1 MRRRIVKKLQ
11 HERVPFQGLL
21 HDAAL
26 HPCPAAM
33 DEPHLMQAGG
43 VSLVQVLFDDGRD
56 VAGRKG
62 VKVEVPFDRNP
73 KRPALSGAE
82 GVLILHSQG
91 VAGFW

>member
-11 HERVPFQGLL
+11 HERMAFQGLL

-33 DEPHLMQAGG
+33 DEPYLMQAGG
-43 VSLVQVLFDDGRD
+43 VSLVHVFFDDGRD

-73 KRPALSGAE
+73 KR
-82 GVLILHSQG
+82 VLILHSQG
-91 VAGFW
+91 VAGFS